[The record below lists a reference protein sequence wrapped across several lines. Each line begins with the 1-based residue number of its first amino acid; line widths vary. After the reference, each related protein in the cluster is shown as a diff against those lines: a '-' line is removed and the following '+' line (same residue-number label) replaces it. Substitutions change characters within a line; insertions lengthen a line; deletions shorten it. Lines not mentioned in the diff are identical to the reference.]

1 MSPAILIS
9 FLMALIALVGC
20 TSTQLAQYEKS
31 VDSRSIEGYAKEG
44 SSGGQQGGI
53 KYTVHYR

>member
-1 MSPAILIS
+1 MRPSILIA
-9 FLMALIALVGC
+9 FLMALLALTGC
-20 TSTQLAQYEKS
+20 TTAQLAQYEKG

-44 SSGGQQGGI
+44 PSGGQQGGV

>member
-1 MSPAILIS
+1 LAFTVLIT
-9 FLMALIALVGC
+9 LTVIALLLSGC
-20 TSTQLAQYEKS
+20 TAAQLAQYQKG

-44 SSGGQQGGI
+44 PSGGQQGGI

>member
-1 MSPAILIS
+1 
-9 FLMALIALVGC
+9 MALLALTGC
-20 TSTQLAQYEKS
+20 TTAQLAQYEKG

>member
-1 MSPAILIS
+1 
-9 FLMALIALVGC
+9 MALLALVGC
-20 TSTQLAQYEKS
+20 SSTQLAQYEKS